1 MGRELDR
8 LKARNEGLSI
18 IMGYSLRMTIVVVAG
33 VILLLV
39 VAGFFKLDSTTTMS
53 ALGTLGTLVG
63 YVHHTSA
70 RKRLGQ
76 ADMDTRAAATPPAAT
91 ESTEQ
96 PARSKK

>member
-8 LKARNEGLSI
+8 LKARNDGLSI
-18 IMGYSLRMTIVVVAG
+18 IMDYSLRMTIVVVAG

-39 VAGFFKLDSTTTMS
+39 VAGYFKLDSQTTMA
-53 ALGTLGTLVG
+53 ALAALGTLVG

-76 ADMDTRAAATPPAAT
+76 ADMATQAAAAPPPT
-91 ESTEQ
+91 GETTEQ
-96 PARSKK
+96 SARLQK